1 MSSNRVAKIFV
12 SGNNSFSGVQHT
24 RQVSDLLPDRRRVQI
39 ARQQIANILG
49 FGLLQRFCRAPQS
62 FSLFL
67 GQTNRQRG
75 SSHPQGVYI
84 VYDTL
89 QDTVIR
95 VPGVAEGPMFFFLF
109 WRLKK
114 EVRAVKLQFVTA

>member
-49 FGLLQRFCRAPQS
+49 FGLLQRFAERRKA
-62 FSLFL
+62 SLCSL
-67 GQTNRQRG
+67 GKR
-75 SSHPQGVYI
+75 I
-84 VYDTL
+84 VSVEVAIPKEYTL
-89 QDTVIR
+89 CMTPCKTQ
-95 VPGVAEGPMFFFLF
+95 
-109 WRLKK
+109 
-114 EVRAVKLQFVTA
+114 